1 MSEQSINY
9 IINLTGNALNS
20 TFTLSKAINGLNDNV
35 QKSAKI
41 FNNLSGK
48 IVVFN
53 QLGQF
58 AESLSVSF
66 SDLTR
71 SGLNFQQSIADLSSI
86 TGIAGK
92 DLQSLTEK
100 AREFGKAS
108 GLGASG
114 IAESYKILA
123 SQIEVS
129 SIGMEGLNKLQ
140 QATITLSQA
149 SGLDMQTSA
158 LAVAGTIN
166 QFGLEAGEA
175 TRVINVLAAGSKY
188 GAAEIG
194 DLSQSFKV
202 SGATAHSAGLS
213 VEQTAGALEV
223 LSKNNLMGAEAGTA
237 LRNIVLKLQ
246 TDLNYDFTKTS
257 LTLALEDLKPKLHDA
272 TYLSKLFGLE
282 NISAAQFLISN
293 AQAVEE
299 MTTKVTNT
307 NVATEQAAIRT
318 ATYAEQLKRIKANI
332 EDFKISVFN
341 ATGAI
346 VPWVSA
352 LGEALTPLS
361 RLVPLMAAIGKG
373 AYWMFVNFM
382 PGINLLKGGFTSVI
396 AWVTRMGTVLKFQ
409 MAFMRADLAATS
421 MASIGFRGN
430 MIRAMLATINFG
442 TKGIWSAIKG
452 LGALIASFFTTGA
465 ASVSFAAVA
474 RASFGAFKTAAVGAC
489 RAVGVA
495 IKNIPII
502 GWIAAL
508 VAAVIS
514 AISYF
519 KLFKNKH
526 KESNDTFRESARIGS
541 EYYAKE
547 KANLDVLF
555 EKLKRT
561 NPKSKERNDLVNQ
574 LKEMYPDLNKQILDE
589 ITNTNNLGTAYDI
602 IIEKIKRNA
611 MAKYRAAKVD
621 ASYSEMGTIEDNLKE
636 EIRGIKNKNMQAV
649 ALMGY
654 MKAGTTLDQQID
666 AFMTD
671 FKKNPDD
678 FKDHDI
684 AKDFV
689 DDYKNAVYNSEQS
702 VKELADL
709 QGGSANNGG
718 GGNGGGSKTVTPEY
732 ASDAITGGG
741 KSMKQVIINLN
752 SGLIE
757 TNNNYFDKTQ
767 DPKDASDFMSKLTNA
782 LASVVNDVNYSV

>member
-1 MSEQSINY
+1 MSDQSINY
-9 IINLTGNALNS
+9 IINITGNALNS
-20 TFTLSKAINGLNDNV
+20 SFTLSKAINGLNDNV
-35 QKSAKI
+35 QKSTKI

-48 IVVFN
+48 IIVFN
-53 QLGQF
+53 QLSQF
-58 AESLSVSF
+58 AESLSTAF
-66 SDLTR
+66 SDLTK

-92 DLQSLTEK
+92 DLQSLTVK

-129 SIGMEGLNKLQ
+129 SIGMEGLNQLQ
-140 QATITLSQA
+140 QATITLSHA

-166 QFGLEAGEA
+166 QFGMEAGEA
-175 TRVINVLAAGSKY
+175 TRIINVLAAGAKY

-202 SGATAHSAGLS
+202 SGAAANAAGLS
-213 VEQTAGALEV
+213 IEQTAGALEV

-237 LRNIVLKLQ
+237 LRNIIVKMQ
-246 TDLNYDFTKTS
+246 TDLKYDFTKTS
-257 LTLALEDLKPKLHDA
+257 LSQALEDLKPKLHDA

-293 AQAVEE
+293 AQAVNE
-299 MTTKVTNT
+299 MTAKVTDT
-307 NVATEQAAIRT
+307 NVAYEQAAIRT
-318 ATYAEQLKRIKANI
+318 ATYAEQLKRIRANI
-332 EDFKISVFN
+332 EDFKISIFN
-341 ATGAI
+341 ATGSL
-346 VPWVSA
+346 VPWMSA
-352 LGEALTPLS
+352 LGDALTPLS
-361 RLVPLMAAIGKG
+361 RLVPLLAVIGKG
-373 AYWMFVNFM
+373 AFWMFANFM
-382 PGINLLKGGFTSVI
+382 PGINLLKTGFASVI
-396 AWVTRMGTVLKFQ
+396 GWVTRMGTVLKFQ

-474 RASFGAFKTAAVGAC
+474 RASFGAFKTSAIGAC
-489 RAVGVA
+489 RAVGIA

-508 VAAVIS
+508 VAAVI
-514 AISYF
+514 AAVSYF
-519 KLFKNKH
+519 KLFKKQH
-526 KESNDTFRESARIGS
+526 KESNDTFKEAARIGS
-541 EYYAKE
+541 EYYAQE
-547 KANLDVLF
+547 KANLDVMF
-555 EKLKRT
+555 EKLRRT

-574 LKEMYPDLNKQILDE
+574 LKEMYPDLNKQILEE
-589 ITNTNNLGTAYDI
+589 ITNTNNLSNAYEI
-602 IIEKIKRNA
+602 LVEKIKLNA
-611 MAKYRAAKVD
+611 MAKYRAKAVD
-621 ASYSEMGTIEDNLKE
+621 IAYEDVGRIEDDLLNKIKGLGRNMLHVTLIDYLKTGLSTDNA
-636 EIRGIKNKNMQAV
+636 IS
-649 ALMGY
+649 ALMS
-654 MKAGTTLDQQID
+654 
-666 AFMTD
+666 D
-671 FKKNPDD
+671 FKKNPDQ
-678 FKDHDI
+678 FKGNDVVEEFI
-684 AKDFV
+684 A
-689 DDYKNAVYNSEQS
+689 DYNNAVTNAEVK
-702 VKELADL
+702 VKEYADV
-709 QGGSANNGG
+709 SSTNTNPNGG
-718 GGNGGGSKTVTPEY
+718 GGGGGTVTPQY

-741 KSMKQVIINLN
+741 KSMKQIIINLN

-767 DPKDASDFMSKLTNA
+767 DPKDANDFMSKLTNA
-782 LASVVNDVNYSV
+782 LASVVNDVNYSA